1 MHHDTT
7 TNTVSHLHVGVSQHV
22 KTVLNM
28 LNLKEHRNIN
38 QAKMLFRRVLIKNKV
53 LLTSSV
59 MQDTRNIIM
68 STIMST
74 PTQ

>member
-1 MHHDTT
+1 MHHNTT
-7 TNTVSHLHVGVSQHV
+7 TNTVSHLGVSQHV

-28 LNLKEHRNIN
+28 LNVKEHRNIN
-38 QAKMLFRRVLIKNKV
+38 QAKMLFRIVLIKNKA